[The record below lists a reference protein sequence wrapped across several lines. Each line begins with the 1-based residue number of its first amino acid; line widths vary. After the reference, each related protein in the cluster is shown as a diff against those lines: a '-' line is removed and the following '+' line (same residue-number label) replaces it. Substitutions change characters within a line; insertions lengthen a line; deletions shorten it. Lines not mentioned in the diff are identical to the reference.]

1 MGCGGG
7 VGRPPSVGA
16 LAAAAVAVWLV
27 PVVLTLAVLWMP
39 LLCCVVAAVR
49 FNRARSRRRL
59 RGCCDGKD
67 GSGGLGRRW
76 TEAVDAGYRKRL
88 LDQYL
93 EDQIKVVGVA
103 EEGEEDPY

>member
-1 MGCGGG
+1 MGG
-7 VGRPPSVGA
+7 VGRPPSMRA

-39 LLCCVVAAVR
+39 LFCCVVAAVR
-49 FNRARSRRRL
+49 FNRVRSRRRL
-59 RGCCDGKD
+59 RGCCDGED
-67 GSGGLGRRW
+67 GSGGLGRWR
-76 TEAVDAGYRKRL
+76 TEAVDAGYRMRL

-93 EDQIKVVGVA
+93 EDQIKLVGVA